1 MTLKIYFLIHTL
13 ALKKCA
19 RTWGLHTHD
28 TKKTNKQTKTITF
41 IIKIIE

>member
-28 TKKTNKQTKTITF
+28 TKKTNKQK
-41 IIKIIE
+41 KQLHSSLK